1 MIKPI
6 FHDIPQA
13 ENLWFDLRKGR
24 ITASVIKAIMGKT
37 GLLKTADSLAIK
49 IAYESIMT
57 EVDIERFETEDTKR
71 GNTFEEV
78 AIARYEDET
87 GREVTNGGF
96 FTLGKWMGASP
107 DGLIAPRGGAEVKC
121 PRYKGHMET
130 LMRKT
135 YDPQYYPQMQY
146 QMYVADMDWV
156 DYISYNQEFPKK
168 HQIFIDRLEANPGY
182 HSLIGE
188 RVEQMAELITK
199 YQKLIS

>member
-1 MIKPI
+1 MLKPI

-13 ENLWFDLRKGR
+13 ENLWFDLRRGR
-24 ITASVIKAIMGKT
+24 ITASVIKAIMGKN

-71 GNTFEEV
+71 GNDFEEV

-96 FTLGKWMGASP
+96 FTLGDWMGASP
-107 DGLIAPRGGAEVKC
+107 DGLIAPKGGTEVKC
-121 PRYKGHMET
+121 PRYKGHMQT
-130 LMRKT
+130 LKRGA

-146 QMYVADMDWV
+146 QMFVAKLDWI
-156 DYISYNQEFPKK
+156 DYISFNLDFPKK
-168 HQIFIDRLEANPGY
+168 HQIFIDTLEADSKY
-182 HSLIGE
+182 HSLLEE
-188 RVEQMAELITK
+188 RVDQMVDMIKE
-199 YQKLIS
+199 YQKMIS